1 MCKKL
6 ILIAS
11 MLLAVAGCSKSN
23 VNEEKEPP
31 RSSVYSGSLNVVA
44 GGKDNVTEGVEVN
57 ADIDKDGVL
66 TLVFHKVKFVPQM
79 PVSLDVTVP
88 DVKYSREADGSLLLS
103 GDGIVPITMMQPYPK
118 YTVTGLSGKMS
129 AKALSVSL
137 NFGEFPTSYS
147 GNVVE

>member
-11 MLLAVAGCSKSN
+11 MLLAVAGCSKDN
-23 VNEEKEPP
+23 VNEEMEAP

-137 NFGEFPTSYS
+137 NFGEFSTSYS

>member
-11 MLLAVAGCSKSN
+11 MLLAVAGCTKNN
-23 VNEEKEPP
+23 VNEEKEIP
-31 RSSVYSGSLNVVA
+31 SSSMYSGSLTVVA
-44 GGKDNVTEGVEVN
+44 YGKENVTEGLEVN
-57 ADIDKDGVL
+57 ADIDKEGTL

-79 PVSLDVTVP
+79 PVTLDVTVP
-88 DVKYSREADGSLLLS
+88 GVSYSIESDGSILLS

-129 AKALSVSL
+129 EKALSVSL

>member
-11 MLLAVAGCSKSN
+11 MLLAVAGCSKNN
-23 VNEEKEPP
+23 VNEEKGAPC
-31 RSSVYSGSLNVVA
+31 SSVYSGSLNVVA

-57 ADIDKDGVL
+57 ADIDKEGVL

-88 DVKYSREADGSLLLS
+88 DVKYSRAADGSLLLS

-118 YTVTGLSGKMS
+118 YTVTGLSEKMS
-129 AKALSVSL
+129 DKALSISL

>member
-11 MLLAVAGCSKSN
+11 MLLAVAGCSKNN
-23 VNEEKEPP
+23 VNEEKVSP

>member
-1 MCKKL
+1 
-6 ILIAS
+6 

-23 VNEEKEPP
+23 VNEEKVPP

-118 YTVTGLSGKMS
+118 YTVTGLTGKMS

>member
-1 MCKKL
+1 
-6 ILIAS
+6 
-11 MLLAVAGCSKSN
+11 MLLAVAGCSKDN
-23 VNEEKEPP
+23 VNEEMEAP

-137 NFGEFPTSYS
+137 NFGEFSTSYS

>member
-1 MCKKL
+1 
-6 ILIAS
+6 
-11 MLLAVAGCSKSN
+11 MLLAFAGCSKDN
-23 VNEEKEPP
+23 VNEEKEAP
-31 RSSVYSGSLNVVA
+31 RSSVYSGSLNVVV

-118 YTVTGLSGKMS
+118 YTVTGLTGKMS

>member
-11 MLLAVAGCSKSN
+11 MLLAVAGCSKNN
-23 VNEEKEPP
+23 VNEEKEAP

-118 YTVTGLSGKMS
+118 YTVTGLTGKMS